1 MNDRV
6 VLETIIS
13 SKGEY
18 SIYEENGKKYFQK
31 KIYSNIVPEVEG
43 YNLIRFY
50 YDLPRLIEYN
60 LMEQTII
67 YEYNEGL
74 RNKTL
79 HHALF
84 NDIPFDINKI
94 IDLMTFRFKDFEF
107 KNENLSVN
115 SKFFIGRIKDVI
127 NYLDTDDKLYDY
139 NLIFKNHQLGNFRN
153 VVKSIIAG
161 ISKNQVV
168 PFVISQ
174 GDPTD
179 LNFSI
184 DYKVTDFEVAGKN
197 SIINEVAIFVGCYI
211 VNCYYFYIK
220 YMKSPH
226 AQFKDTLD
234 NFKNYVRSEYAID
247 DKKINISFHNI
258 IPANV
263 KELILKYLE
272 RVKNI
277 GIIHKNFDLGI
288 YIALRFISPV
298 NLNNI
303 DNEEDKIILMTL
315 SALFAKKYK
324 TLNDVIKFVK
334 EM

>member
-1 MNDRV
+1 MNDRK
-6 VLETIIS
+6 VLETITS
-13 SKGEY
+13 AKGEY
-18 SIYEENGKKYFQK
+18 IVYEEKGKKYFQK
-31 KIYSNIVPEVEG
+31 KIYANILPEIEG

-50 YDLPRLIEYN
+50 YDLPHLVDYN
-60 LMEQTII
+60 LMNQTIV
-67 YEYNEGL
+67 YEYDESL
-74 RNKTL
+74 KNKTL

-84 NDIPFDINKI
+84 NNIPFNVDKI
-94 IDLMTFRFKDFEF
+94 VDLMTFRFKDFEF

-115 SKFFIGRIKDVI
+115 SKFFLGRIKDI
-127 NYLDTDDKLYDY
+127 IDYLDVDNKLYDY
-139 NLIFKNHQLGNFRN
+139 NLIYKNCKLGKFKDI
-153 VVKSIIAG
+153 VKSIIKG
-161 ISKNQVV
+161 ISKNQIV

-226 AQFKDTLD
+226 AEFKDTLEKYKKYIKCD
-234 NFKNYVRSEYAID
+234 YSINDKN
-247 DKKINISFHNI
+247 ININFENI
-258 IPANV
+258 LPANV

-277 GIIHKNFDLGI
+277 GIIHKNFDLGV

-303 DNEEDKIILMTL
+303 KNEKDKIILITL
-315 SALFAKKYK
+315 CGLFVKKYK

-334 EM
+334 GM

>member
-1 MNDRV
+1 MDGRI
-6 VLETIIS
+6 VLETITS
-13 SKGEY
+13 EKGEY

-31 KIYSNIVPEVEG
+31 KIFANIVPEIEG

-50 YDLPRLIEYN
+50 YDLPHLVDYN
-60 LMEQTII
+60 LMNQTIV

-74 RNKTL
+74 KNKTL

-84 NDIPFDINKI
+84 NNIPFNVDKI

-115 SKFFIGRIKDVI
+115 SKFFIGRIKDIV
-127 NYLDTDDKLYDY
+127 NYLDADDKLYNY
-139 NLIFKNHQLGNFRN
+139 NLIYKNHELGKFKSI
-153 VVKSIIAG
+153 VKSIIAG

-226 AQFKDTLD
+226 AEFKDTLYK
-234 NFKNYVRSEYAID
+234 FKNYIKSEYSIAD
-247 DKKINISFHNI
+247 NNINVSFGNLL
-258 IPANV
+258 PDNV

-277 GIIHKNFDLGI
+277 GIIHKNFDLGV

-303 DNEEDKIILMTL
+303 SNEEDKIILMTL
-315 SALFAKKYK
+315 CGLFVKKYK
-324 TLNDVIKFVK
+324 TLNDIIKFIK
-334 EM
+334 EI